1 LDMLVKLYALE
12 DDWGFRA
19 KQEKAGITIRK
30 PMGPEKHLVVEWVTE
45 LFGNSWGSEVD
56 MAMTNRPVSCFF
68 ALRND
73 MIVGF
78 ACYDATALGCF
89 GPIGVEEAFRDRKI
103 GKALLL
109 ACLLDMKNNGYKYVV
124 IGAVGE
130 PVFFKK
136 TVDALEIP
144 DSTPGLLSG
153 WLRGDRK
160 HKHSS
165 VFDD

>member
-1 LDMLVKLYALE
+1 M
-12 DDWGFRA
+12 
-19 KQEKAGITIRK
+19 
-30 PMGPEKHLVVEWVTE
+30 
-45 LFGNSWGSEVD
+45 S
-56 MAMTNRPVSCFF
+56 NRPMSCFL
-68 ALRND
+68 AIREQK
-73 MIVGF
+73 IIGF

-89 GPIGVEEAFRDRKI
+89 GPIGVEEAFRGEKT

-109 ACLLDMKNNGYKYVV
+109 ACLLDMKYKGYQYAV

-153 WLRGDRK
+153 WLKTDRRQNRPNELG
-160 HKHSS
+160 HEDHS
-165 VFDD
+165 